1 MNNTSSQSGANNG
14 RHAVVIGGSMAGL
27 LAARVLSD
35 HFDQVTVIE
44 RDRYPL
50 TPAPR
55 PGVPQSRHLHALLAR
70 GLKILG
76 KMFPGLSDELIAE
89 GAVEIEVGSDLAWL
103 SPAGWGI
110 NVNFGIGA
118 LSFSRDLLDWV
129 VRRRMSTVPNVRLL
143 EDSEV
148 KKLVRNECGDA
159 ISGVSFGRRNQTNEA
174 NGDDEFL
181 ASDLVV
187 DAGGRASRLPQW
199 LSAIGYEPPVETVVN
214 AHLGYASRLYKIP
227 AGFDARWKGIIV
239 QAAPPAHIRGGLI
252 FPIEDNRWIVTLIG
266 GDRDYAP
273 VDEETFLAFARS
285 LRSPLIYEAIRG
297 AEPLTPISG
306 YRATENRRRH
316 YEQLKRWPEALIVIG
331 DGACAFNPVYGQGMT
346 TAAIGAEWL
355 AKCLREQCDRSD
367 GKSGG
372 LARRFQRGLASL
384 NADPWTLSS
393 SADYR
398 YRDAEG
404 RAPNRMTRFIHRYVD
419 QVLALSTR
427 DAEVRKRFLEVQGML
442 KQSSELFKPGVVARV
457 IWGVMSD
464 VFRQAEDEDR
474 KMAGIEAP
482 PPLGKRTSP
491 SKS

>member
-1 MNNTSSQSGANNG
+1 MNKISRRSGSTYG
-14 RHAVVIGGSMAGL
+14 KHAVVIGGSMAGL

-35 HFDQVTVIE
+35 HFDRVTVIE
-44 RDRYPL
+44 RDRYPA

-70 GLKILG
+70 GLKIVG
-76 KMFPGLSDELIAE
+76 EMFPGMSDELIE
-89 GAVEIEVGSDLAWL
+89 LGAVEIEVGSDLAWL
-103 SPAGWGI
+103 NPAGWGI
-110 NVNFGIGA
+110 NVNCGIGA
-118 LSFSRDLLDWV
+118 LSFSRDLIDWV
-129 VRRRMSTVPNVRLL
+129 VRRRVSSIPNVRLL
-143 EDSEV
+143 EGSEV
-148 KKLVRNECGDA
+148 KKLVTNESGDA
-159 ISGVSFGRRNQTNEA
+159 ISGVSFRRRNQTCESN
-174 NGDDEFL
+174 DDGEFL
-181 ASDLVV
+181 AADLAV

-199 LSAIGYEPPVETVVN
+199 LPAIGYEPPVETVVN
-214 AHLGYASRLYKIP
+214 AHLGYASRLYNIP
-227 AGFDARWKGIIV
+227 SGFDARWKGVIV
-239 QAAPPAHIRGGLI
+239 QAAPPAHIRGGI
-252 FPIEDNRWIVTLIG
+252 MFPIESRRWIVTLIG
-266 GDRDYAP
+266 GDRDYP
-273 VDEETFLAFARS
+273 PMDEESFLAFARS

-297 AEPLTPISG
+297 AEPLTQISG

-316 YEQLKRWPEALIVIG
+316 YERLKRWPEALIVIG

-355 AKCLREQCDRSD
+355 AKCLREQYDRGD

-372 LARRFQRGLASL
+372 LARRFQSGLASL

-442 KQSSELFKPGVVARV
+442 KPSSELFKPGVVARV

-464 VFRQAEDEDR
+464 VFRHAEGEDR

-482 PPLGKRTSP
+482 PPLGKPTFP

>member
-1 MNNTSSQSGANNG
+1 MNKTSRRSGFNDS
-14 RHAVVIGGSMAGL
+14 RHAVVIGGGMAGL

-44 RDRYPL
+44 RDRYPA

-76 KMFPGLSDELIAE
+76 ELFPGLSDELIAA
-89 GAVEIEVGSDLAWL
+89 GAVEIDVGSDLAWL
-103 SPAGWGI
+103 NPAGWGI
-110 NVNFGIGA
+110 NANFGISA
-118 LSFSRDLLDWV
+118 LSFSRDLIDLA
-129 VRRRMSTVPNVRLL
+129 VRRRVSSIPNVRLL

-148 KKLVRNECGDA
+148 KKLVTNERGDA
-159 ISGVSFGRRNQTNEA
+159 ISGVSFRRRNQTREA
-174 NGDDEFL
+174 NDDEEFL
-181 ASDLVV
+181 AADLAV

-199 LSAIGYEPPVETVVN
+199 LSAIGYEPPVETVID

-227 AGFDARWKGIIV
+227 AGFDACWKGAIV
-239 QAAPPAHIRGGLI
+239 QAAPPAHIRGGI
-252 FPIEDNRWIVTLIG
+252 MFPIEGRRWIVTLIG

-273 VDEETFLAFARS
+273 IDEENFLAFAGS
-285 LRSPLIYEAIRG
+285 LRSPLIYEAIRD

-355 AKCLREQCDRSD
+355 GRCLREQLGRGN

-372 LARRFQRGLASL
+372 LARRFQRGLAGL

-398 YRDAEG
+398 YHDAEG
-404 RAPNRMTRFIHRYVD
+404 GAPNQMTRFMHRYVD
-419 QVLALSTR
+419 QVLLLSTR
-427 DAEVRKRFLEVQGML
+427 DAGVRKRFLQAQGML
-442 KQSSELFKPGVVARV
+442 KPSSELFKPGVFARV
-457 IWGVMSD
+457 IWGMMSD
-464 VFRQAEDEDR
+464 VFRRAKGEDR
-474 KMAGIEAP
+474 RMAGVEAP
-482 PPLGKRTSP
+482 TAFEERASRHL
-491 SKS
+491 